1 MLDLGSL
8 VACRPHSILSVVIR
22 SRDHGTWAGLGRAGQ
37 DTLAREGSLKP
48 DEELRSCAYWKE
60 HWDGGNRWEQ

>member
-22 SRDHGTWAGLGRAGQ
+22 SRDRGTWAGLGRAGQ
-37 DTLAREGSLKP
+37 DSIGQGVFFEA
-48 DEELRSCAYWKE
+48 
-60 HWDGGNRWEQ
+60 